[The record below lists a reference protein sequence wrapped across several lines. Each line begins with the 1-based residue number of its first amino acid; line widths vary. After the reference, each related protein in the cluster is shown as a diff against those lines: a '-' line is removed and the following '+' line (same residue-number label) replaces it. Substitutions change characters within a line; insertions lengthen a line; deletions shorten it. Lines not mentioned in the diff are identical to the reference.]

1 VIWTKPHKNEI
12 NALRGGTNEQ
22 RQDFANSD
30 KFLVNADFLFLLKAI
45 FFSNFF
51 FWEWSLTKSYP
62 TMHCPTL
69 FLTTLSSYSRE
80 DAHHKLA
87 RSHTNHALS
96 FTHDSYFR
104 EEA

>member
-1 VIWTKPHKNEI
+1 
-12 NALRGGTNEQ
+12 
-22 RQDFANSD
+22 
-30 KFLVNADFLFLLKAI
+30 
-45 FFSNFF
+45 
-51 FWEWSLTKSYP
+51 
-62 TMHCPTL
+62 MHCPTL